1 MWKSPN
7 RNWFG
12 WICQVK
18 NGALDTDEN
27 DCPAQFVQ
35 FVKKKELKE
44 QSDKQSKTKRDN
56 TGRQIWLKRYLIFK

>member
-1 MWKSPN
+1 MWKSRN
-7 RNWFG
+7 CNWFG

-18 NGALDTDEN
+18 NGAFGTDEN
-27 DCPAQFVQ
+27 NCLARFVQ

-56 TGRQIWLKRYLIFK
+56 TGRQIWLKRYFK